1 MAKWK
6 NALLISTIVAP
17 IAFGA
22 SPLGDAFAQAD
33 RPSSTNVQVHKMET
47 TTDGTDSQN
56 VLWGSGSERTRAY
69 CKVGTL
75 LRLISLNLRQ
85 FN

>member
-22 SPLGDAFAQAD
+22 SPLGDALAQA
-33 RPSSTNVQVHKMET
+33 RPGSKNV
-47 TTDGTDSQN
+47 
-56 VLWGSGSERTRAY
+56 
-69 CKVGTL
+69 TL
-75 LRLISLNLRQ
+75 IQR
-85 FN
+85 

>member
-33 RPSSTNVQVHKMET
+33 RPGKNGTTAATDVQINKMVKSDATGTVSYTHLTLPT
-47 TTDGTDSQN
+47 T
-56 VLWGSGSERTRAY
+56 
-69 CKVGTL
+69 
-75 LRLISLNLRQ
+75 
-85 FN
+85 

>member
-47 TTDGTDSQN
+47 TTDGTDS
-56 VLWGSGSERTRAY
+56 
-69 CKVGTL
+69 
-75 LRLISLNLRQ
+75 
-85 FN
+85 